1 MEKIQKD
8 DWRASAIKQE
18 RQQLISIRQKI
29 RREMDEQK
37 EKIVSDFYARQK
49 KNNASATNFKTN
61 GATSNPNLN
70 SKRNTEDE
78 AQSER

>member
-8 DWRASAIKQE
+8 DWRATAIKQE

-49 KNNASATNFKTN
+49 KNNV
-61 GATSNPNLN
+61 
-70 SKRNTEDE
+70 R
-78 AQSER
+78 

>member
-1 MEKIQKD
+1 
-8 DWRASAIKQE
+8 
-18 RQQLISIRQKI
+18 
-29 RREMDEQK
+29 MDEQK